1 MSRWFRRYGFADVYD
16 GLVVGAIPLDTED
29 VRTLDWIGV
38 TRVLNLVADKEYVDG
53 SRPIVT
59 MALSDAGIHEHRVPI
74 ADFGSLP
81 EAALEEATTVVN
93 RWLDEGVTVYV
104 HCRAGWQRSAAVAAG
119 IRCAIRERVDVDRP
133 YGWCSPGARAANP
146 LPHQRDDLRRWWS
159 IRESRMTAAELNPPR
174 AGAARRTAP
183 PGDRRFVGGRRG
195 SFVFGEG
202 GHVDGPGTDRDLL
215 DLGQLAP
222 CDERRARRSGERGS
236 TRASYDPTASL

>member
-1 MSRWFRRYGFADVYD
+1 MSRWFRRYGFADIYD

-81 EAALEEATTVVN
+81 EAALAEATTVVN

-119 IRCAIRERVDVDRP
+119 VLAIRERVDVDSALRMVQSRRP
-133 YGWCSPGARAANP
+133 SANP

-159 IRESRMTAAELNPPR
+159 SRDGTESIRGAQVPLAE
-174 AGAARRTAP
+174 
-183 PGDRRFVGGRRG
+183 
-195 SFVFGEG
+195 
-202 GHVDGPGTDRDLL
+202 
-215 DLGQLAP
+215 
-222 CDERRARRSGERGS
+222 
-236 TRASYDPTASL
+236 

>member
-1 MSRWFRRYGFADVYD
+1 MSRWFRRYGFADIYD

-59 MALSDAGIHEHRVPI
+59 MALSDAGIVEHRVPI

-81 EAALEEATTVVN
+81 ESALDEATTVIN

-119 IRCAIRERVDVDRP
+119 VLAIREGVDVDAALRMVQSRRP
-133 YGWCSPGARAANP
+133 AANP
-146 LPHQRDDLRRWWS
+146 LPHQRSDLRRWWS
-159 IRESRMTAAELNPPR
+159 GVASRRDGADSIRGAQVPLAE
-174 AGAARRTAP
+174 
-183 PGDRRFVGGRRG
+183 
-195 SFVFGEG
+195 
-202 GHVDGPGTDRDLL
+202 
-215 DLGQLAP
+215 
-222 CDERRARRSGERGS
+222 
-236 TRASYDPTASL
+236 